1 MLNLEGH
8 VPSCSDVKVQGESQD
23 RSWAAPAC
31 SVPKGGAEERLQIS
45 PETERVRGRGVSNRK
60 GRNARQGSAVCQ
72 AEGCSCLPGTGLCES
87 EG

>member
-31 SVPKGGAEERLQIS
+31 SVPAGGAEERLQNS
-45 PETERVRGRGVSNRK
+45 PETDRVGG
-60 GRNARQGSAVCQ
+60 
-72 AEGCSCLPGTGLCES
+72 
-87 EG
+87 